1 MKRTILFISAAIFF
15 FASCQKETSLEGNVN
30 GRYTVKLSFIN
41 FANGND
47 VELDSVTYINDFGE
61 DYTISK
67 LRYYI
72 TNIQLRETGSGHIVI
87 IPNSYYLIDESNANS
102 KSMSWILDS
111 GRYDQV
117 SFLIGVDSARNVS
130 GAQTGAL
137 DPANNMFWTWN
148 SGYIQFKLEGKSP
161 ASTAVNNKIE
171 YHIGG
176 FKSTDN
182 TVRRVTL
189 NLPLTKLLNIQ
200 SGSSGEVIIGADIDR
215 LFNNTHA
222 LNIAANPVCTT
233 PGALAVKYADNY
245 EGMFFIFDVIN
256 N

>member
-1 MKRTILFISAAIFF
+1 MKRIILFISAAIFF
-15 FASCQKETSLEGNVN
+15 FASCQKETSLEGNVT

-61 DYTISK
+61 DYTINK

-215 LFNNTHA
+215 LFNYTHA
-222 LNIAANPVCTT
+222 LNIATNPVCTT